1 MSAAHVT
8 GRARAVTG
16 RLRRVVLS
24 LALAALISATPAEKK
39 EAATHYQR
47 GISLFKEANYPAA
60 LSEFKAAYQA
70 MPSWEVLFNLGLC
83 QRRLFQYGA
92 AIKSFDRYLA
102 EGGPKV
108 PADRR
113 AAVDTELTQIRAL
126 TATVAIIV
134 KGPTAKVSLD
144 GELLGETPL
153 NELALLG
160 PGKHLVRAER
170 DGCSPDE
177 KTIEVV
183 SGQAQAV
190 ELDPKSLTAPGR
202 VTFECTPTGAQLT
215 VDSEELRECPVE
227 MFLKPGTHEV
237 VAQLEGYAQ
246 LRTEVIVQP
255 AQPRT
260 VRLTLVSSAPAAKPF
275 PVLGVSLLGG
285 GVVLG
290 GLGVMFALLADGNAK
305 DISTLSSMGGTW
317 DAKAVAT
324 QAAGQRN
331 TVLGW
336 TFLGLS
342 GVALAAGVVTLVIQP
357 GAPSSP
363 SARLQLGLSPS
374 GVFACGSF

>member
-1 MSAAHVT
+1 M
-8 GRARAVTG
+8 
-16 RLRRVVLS
+16 VLS
-24 LALAALISATPAEKK
+24 LALAALLAATPAEKK

-47 GISLFKEANYPAA
+47 GISLYKESNYSAA

-70 MPSWEVLFNLGLC
+70 VPSWEVLFNLGLC
-83 QRRLFQYGA
+83 QRRLFQYGP
-92 AIKSFDRYLA
+92 AIRSFDRYLA
-102 EGGPKV
+102 EGGAKV

-113 AAVDTELTQIRAL
+113 AAVDQELQQIRAL

-134 KGPTAKVSLD
+134 KGASAKLLID
-144 GELLGETPL
+144 GEPAGDTPL
-153 NELALLG
+153 SELVLLG

-170 DGCSPDE
+170 EGCAPDE

-190 ELDPKSLTAPGR
+190 ELDPKSLTAPGH
-202 VTFECTPTGAQLT
+202 VVIECVPAGAQVSIDSGDEQRCPLE
-215 VDSEELRECPVE
+215 VD
-227 MFLKPGTHEV
+227 LKPGTHELL
-237 VAQLEGYAQ
+237 AHAEGFAQ

-260 VRLTLVSSAPAAKPF
+260 VRLALVSAAPAARPF

-290 GLGVMFALLADGNAK
+290 GLGALFAVLASSAGK
-305 DISTLSSMGGTW
+305 DITALSATGGTW
-317 DAKAVAT
+317 DAKALAT
-324 QAAGQRN
+324 QAGGQRD

-336 TFLGLS
+336 TFIGLG
-342 GVALAAGVVTLVIQP
+342 GAALAAGVVTLVLQP
-357 GAPSSP
+357 GAPSE
-363 SARLQLGLSPS
+363 AVGLQLRVGPS